1 MHEAVSGD
9 SPGDRLLLNSRLS
22 GGGTAEL
29 RPLAHFI
36 RFLMSVTSACARCQS
51 PLDTNARFCQVCGLS
66 VSGEQTAPLPTL
78 LQVLRQATL
87 GEYEVLQEIGQGGM
101 ATVFLAHEIALD
113 RKVAI
118 KVMSPQLVHGAD
130 MIERFKREA
139 RTAAS
144 LNHPHIIPIYAV
156 RESQH
161 LLFFVMKYIQGR
173 SVDAILRDVGP
184 LPFAMVRSILADVGS
199 ALDYAHR
206 QGVVH
211 RDVKPGNIMIDE
223 EGFAV
228 ITDFGIARAAQSD
241 ALTRSGT
248 TVGTPSY
255 LSPEACSG
263 EVVGP
268 AADQYSLGIVGYEMV
283 TGQLPFIAES
293 SLGMMYAQVHTPP
306 RPSEHLRPDCPPDLR
321 SALMRM
327 LEKSPA
333 DRFPTLKEAVL
344 AVNGSRA
351 ARGADERGEG
361 DDNVRS
367 HIGLLAVQRDGQP
380 GEIRRTPA
388 SPAPFSTLG
397 PSGTRVVP
405 RRRVQFGQVFIG
417 LFLAA
422 LGAALAIVTL
432 RDRLER
438 VILPPDST
446 SAVALADARADSIL
460 LVTRGAAQ
468 YAREHAVAARV
479 PASALAA
486 GDSLRAVAESLA
498 QGGAKTDAA
507 LLLQRAATIYSS
519 TESSAAPPSE
529 VSEPT
534 AERPGKPA
542 SPRPSAPAPTGPTAG
557 AGARQPP
564 VTASGAAVSD
574 TVAIE
579 KFYAELERAVE
590 SRQLTEVQRLLPNM
604 SEGEMRDWR
613 ELFVNED
620 IRSIDATYRVLDVSR
635 RGEVVYAR
643 VDEEVTIN
651 WMTGKS
657 SKKRS
662 GALWTQ
668 LTYGPQGWREIR
680 RAKAPK

>member
-1 MHEAVSGD
+1 M
-9 SPGDRLLLNSRLS
+9 
-22 GGGTAEL
+22 T
-29 RPLAHFI
+29 
-36 RFLMSVTSACARCQS
+36 VTSACARCQT
-51 PLDTNARFCQVCGLS
+51 PIDTGARFCQVCGLN

-118 KVMSPQLVHGAD
+118 KVMSPQFVHGAD

-184 LPFAMVRSILADVGS
+184 LPFPMVRSILSDIGG

-241 ALTRSGT
+241 SLTRSGT

-263 EVVGP
+263 EQVGP

-283 TGQLPFIAES
+283 TGALPFVAES
-293 SLGMMYAQVHTPP
+293 SLGMMYAQVHSPP
-306 RPSEHLRPDCPPDLR
+306 RPSDQLRPDCPPELR
-321 SALMRM
+321 DAIMRM

-333 DRFPTLKEAVL
+333 DRFATLKEAVL
-344 AVNGSRA
+344 TVNGSRA
-351 ARGADERGEG
+351 ANRATGGRSDN
-361 DDNVRS
+361 DDSVRS
-367 HIGLLAVQRDGQP
+367 HIGLLAVSRPGRA

-388 SPAPFSTLG
+388 SPAPFSTI
-397 PSGTRVVP
+397 PQSTRVVA
-405 RRRVQFGQVFIG
+405 RKRRVQLGQVFIG

-422 LGAALAIVTL
+422 LGAAAVLLTL
-432 RDRLER
+432 RDRLEHA
-438 VILPPDST
+438 ILPPDST
-446 SAVALADARADSIL
+446 STALTSAESKADSIL
-460 LVTRGAAQ
+460 LVTRGAAE

-479 PASALAA
+479 RPSALAG
-486 GDSLRAVAESLA
+486 GDSMRVVAESLA
-498 QGGAKTDAA
+498 LTGAKSDAA
-507 LLLQRAATIYSS
+507 LLLQRAATFYSS
-519 TESSAAPPSE
+519 TESSVQTSNQTPPESPEPAAAQPAVKPPQPRP
-529 VSEPT
+529 VPPAGTPPT
-534 AERPGKPA
+534 AK
-542 SPRPSAPAPTGPTAG
+542 
-557 AGARQPP
+557 PP
-564 VTASGAAVSD
+564 VSGGGQTATAVVPD
-574 TVAIE
+574 TLAIRQ
-579 KFYAELERAVE
+579 FYAELERAVA

-604 SEGEMRDWR
+604 TDNETRDWR
-613 ELFVNED
+613 DFFVNED
-620 IRSIDATYRVLDVSR
+620 IRSLDATYRVLDLTR
-635 RGEVVYAR
+635 QGEVVFAR
-643 VDEEVTIN
+643 VEETVVVHWAN
-651 WMTGKS
+651 GKS
-657 SKKRS
+657 NRKRDNL
-662 GALWTQ
+662 LWTQ

-680 RAKAPK
+680 RGKASK